1 MGINGKS
8 LLNLLK
14 FGNIGYQTRM
24 GNSDK
29 AHDNMVR
36 LWYLLIDIDSLYTSN
51 TEIYFNDMM
60 THPRLSCIC
69 C

>member
-8 LLNLLK
+8 LLTLLK
-14 FGNIGYQTRM
+14 FGKIGYQTRI

-36 LWYLLIDIDSLYTSN
+36 LWYLLIDIDSFHTSN
-51 TEIYFNDMM
+51 TEIYF
-60 THPRLSCIC
+60 
-69 C
+69 

>member
-14 FGNIGYQTRM
+14 FGKIGYQTRM

-29 AHDNMVR
+29 AHDNMVWLR
-36 LWYLLIDIDSLYTSN
+36 YLLIDIDSFHTSN
-51 TEIYFNDMM
+51 AEIFL
-60 THPRLSCIC
+60 THMNNPRLSCIFC
-69 C
+69 